1 VTYAL
6 ARDARVG
13 TWHAELRLD
22 PKAPAIGM
30 HRIPRRGFRAAAAQ
44 GRAVG
49 ERQPVKPG
57 EPYPVAVAA
66 RYYYG
71 APESAS
77 PSRRRP
83 R

>member
-22 PKAPAIGM
+22 PKAPAIGSIEF
-30 HRIPRRGFRAAAAQ
+30 RVRGFRAAAAQ

-49 ERQPVKPG
+49 EPTNR
-57 EPYPVAVAA
+57 
-66 RYYYG
+66 
-71 APESAS
+71 
-77 PSRRRP
+77 
-83 R
+83 